1 MDKYLKSSKCIQ
13 VVSVAVADAGP
24 VVAPVAAAVSAEVS
38 GEPGG
43 VSLLDAVAAGRV
55 PRPSEMPFSEW
66 LKWRAGSGKRPTR
79 GRDGISTTMQQEA
92 VLWKAPLDVSLLW

>member
-1 MDKYLKSSKCIQ
+1 M
-13 VVSVAVADAGP
+13 
-24 VVAPVAAAVSAEVS
+24 

-66 LKWRAGSGKRPTR
+66 LKWRAGSGKRPTLE
-79 GRDGISTTMQQEA
+79 G
-92 VLWKAPLDVSLLW
+92 LDVSLLW